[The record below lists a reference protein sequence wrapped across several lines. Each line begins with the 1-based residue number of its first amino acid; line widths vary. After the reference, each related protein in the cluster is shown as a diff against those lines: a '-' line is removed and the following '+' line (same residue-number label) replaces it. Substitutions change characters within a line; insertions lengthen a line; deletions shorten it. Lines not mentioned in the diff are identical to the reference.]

1 MPDLIRHPV
10 CFFLDSGFRRNDL
23 MRGKPRGI
31 EPEVNKKLELK
42 KSGFFTLMSS
52 KYKFLCFF

>member
-10 CFFLDSGFRRNDL
+10 CFFLNSGFRRNDL

-31 EPEVNKKLELK
+31 EPEVNKQKPKTTATSIVTVKKLPPA
-42 KSGFFTLMSS
+42 
-52 KYKFLCFF
+52 